1 VGDGDLGRRIPSRG
15 APASRRRVDSSKR
28 RDAFIYARVETFP
41 LGLMKKAKG
50 KKKARKKAKKA
61 AKPVYRGGY

>member
-1 VGDGDLGRRIPSRG
+1 
-15 APASRRRVDSSKR
+15 
-28 RDAFIYARVETFP
+28 VETFP